1 MRSMYLQFFLR
12 PSLLLAFLRS
22 LSSKSAVHSAETHAA
37 KSLMIFLDSVFF
49 VKFAFLSSRASDIC
63 MGKRQCALLRIG
75 NFLTARVMCVCMRWA
90 TSYFTAPCSLLPF
103 GIFTGFAGDKNRI
116 DSVHM
121 ILVFPEHYWLV
132 KFSGWSVV
140 VAKKILTH
148 THTIT
153 SRPFSLKLRYIV
165 AFMRNP
171 CHSCFQ
177 KHTPHI
183 CQHTA
188 CIFCTH
194 FIIFSEY

>member
-103 GIFTGFAGDKNRI
+103 GIFTGFA
-116 DSVHM
+116 
-121 ILVFPEHYWLV
+121 
-132 KFSGWSVV
+132 
-140 VAKKILTH
+140 ATKIE
-148 THTIT
+148 
-153 SRPFSLKLRYIV
+153 S
-165 AFMRNP
+165 
-171 CHSCFQ
+171 
-177 KHTPHI
+177 
-183 CQHTA
+183 TA
-188 CIFCTH
+188 CIWFWFFQSTIGLLSLVVGALLLQKR
-194 FIIFSEY
+194 F